1 MRSPLISASLL
12 LLTAYAAGAQS
23 LASRVAEAPDGV
35 VRITTAARAGVCG
48 DGRDL
53 VGYKNAL
60 FARNFQTMGRWTAEQ
75 CVPGP
80 LRVTLSVADGR
91 VTQMRTQVGGTWPA
105 TESRVTDFGVVPP
118 REASA
123 YFFSIVPRLDRVTNN
138 NRLLLPAVLAD
149 DAEVVPPLLA
159 MARDASH
166 PVDLR
171 RQSVHWLGVLGDATV
186 IPVLVGFARE
196 DVDEEGN
203 DKGKRGLGST
213 AVAALS
219 MLEGDIGVPALID
232 LARDANVGTR
242 RNAVFW
248 LGQNG
253 DPRARRMLHTV
264 IENDREA
271 NRVRTHAIFSLTNGS
286 DLVSSEFGYLRGLY
300 ARLDGVELKE
310 AVIQGMTRDD
320 DAEGGHWLIQ
330 RALDA
335 TESSRLRKSA
345 LFWAGQRSATPT
357 SDLVSVY
364 RDGRNRDLR
373 EHAIFVLS
381 QRHDEAAI
389 DALLR
394 IAREDGDT
402 QMRGKALF
410 WLAQKNDPRVTK
422 LIADLVLK

>member
-1 MRSPLISASLL
+1 MRSPLISVSLL
-12 LLTAYAAGAQS
+12 LLAAGAAGAQS
-23 LASRVAEAPDGV
+23 LASRVAEAPSGI

-60 FARNFQTMGRWTAEQ
+60 FARNFQTIGRWTAER

-80 LRVTLSVADGR
+80 LRVTLSVSDGR
-91 VTQMRTQVGGTWPA
+91 VTQMRTQVGGSWPA
-105 TESRVTDFGVVPP
+105 TEAQVTDLGIVPP

-123 YFFSIVPRLDRVTNN
+123 YFFSILPRLQRQTNN
-138 NRLLLPAVLAD
+138 DRLLLPAVLAE
-149 DAEVVPPLLA
+149 DAEVVSPLLA
-159 MARDASH
+159 LARDESQAI
-166 PVDLR
+166 DLR
-171 RQSVHWLGVLGDATV
+171 RQSVHWLGTLGDATV
-186 IPVLVGFARE
+186 IPVLVGFARGDAE
-196 DVDEEGN
+196 EEGSA
-203 DKGKRGLGST
+203 KGKRGLSST

-232 LARDANVGTR
+232 LARESNVELR

-264 IENDREA
+264 IENSGEET
-271 NRVRTHAIFSLTNGS
+271 RVRAHAVFSLTNGS
-286 DLVSSEFGYLRGLY
+286 DPVSSEFAYLRGLY
-300 ARLDGVELKE
+300 TRLDGHELKE
-310 AVIQGMTRDD
+310 AVIQGMTRDEE
-320 DAEGGHWLIQ
+320 EGGRWLIQ
-330 RALDA
+330 RAMDA
-335 TESSRLRKSA
+335 NESSRLRKSA

-357 SDLVSVY
+357 ADLVSVY

-381 QRHDEAAI
+381 QRHDDAAT

-394 IAREDGDT
+394 IAREDSDT

-410 WLAQKNDPRVTK
+410 WLAQKNDPRVAK